1 MSRFFRLFSSVLLL
15 SFFVADAALC
25 QSQASCP
32 VLATL
37 ATSKRPWPDGGEHI
51 VIWFFNQGQKTTRG
65 IQFELFMLDAV
76 GNRYPASQKYIA
88 TGETQP
94 QKGDVVDYPTDTE
107 KLHFSEGWSVIDGVE
122 VRVTRVMFKDNT
134 VWVPQKVQ
142 PCKTVFMNDD
152 YDAALEKRWK
162 AVEKKMQEEKQERKN

>member
-1 MSRFFRLFSSVLLL
+1 MTKFYRLCPIVLLFGL
-15 SFFVADAALC
+15 FVADTAWC

-51 VIWFFNQGQKTTRG
+51 VIWFFNQGKKTTRG

-107 KLHFSEGWSVIDGVE
+107 KLHFGEGWSVIDGVE

-134 VWVPQKVQ
+134 VWVPQKGQ
-142 PCKTVFMNDD
+142 SCKTVCMNDD
-152 YDAALEKRWK
+152 FEPALEKWRK
-162 AVEKKMQEEKQERKN
+162 AVEKKTQEQKKN